1 MEWGLDRIDQRS
13 GTDGQYDNRGAT
25 GEGTYIYVMDTG
37 VRVSHTDFGERAF
50 GLWSA
55 GCTGDICSPGYVAWG
70 VVTDADCDNSHGTHC
85 ASTAAGNTYGVARGA
100 TVMSVQVLTC
110 SDGSGST
117 SGVLRGLEAIASHQQ
132 LHGQPSVVSMSII
145 GARTTQ

>member
-1 MEWGLDRIDQRS
+1 MEWGLDRVDQRS
-13 GTDGQYDNRGAT
+13 GTDGLYDNQGAT

-37 VRVSHTDFGERAF
+37 VRVSHVDFGERAS

-55 GCTGDICSPGYVAWG
+55 GCTGGICSPGYVPLG
-70 VVTDADCDNSHGTHC
+70 VITDGDCDNSHGTHC

-100 TVMSVQVLTC
+100 KVVSVQVLAC

-117 SGVLRGLEAIASHQQ
+117 AGVLRGLEAIAAHQE
-132 LHGQPSVVSMSII
+132 LHGQPSVVSMSFS
-145 GARTTQ
+145 GAHVT